1 MALPTS
7 TSWVELLST
16 GMASALATL
25 KATFACCWKHWLA
38 SCTMASLRS
47 TPSSKCKNVNVINLE
62 LILYVCKILQICK
75 SPHFH
80 SFLRLCWTSQTNSWY
95 SSQCHIPHPQPS
107 SFLPRKYC
115 FLNWF
120 NNLIKVYTLYFC
132 LRNLTT
138 LSTIWTGWSGLMELY
153 LRTSFEA
160 LQIDFCI
167 LAQKSLVQYRVE
179 SCDYQCCFALTLA
192 LDIFQTQTTL
202 PSLRA
207 PVVSMW
213 ICVLLNWFLPSTHLT
228 SKHKQ
233 NYLQYKH
240 KFSFKYLSI

>member
-1 MALPTS
+1 M
-7 TSWVELLST
+7 
-16 GMASALATL
+16 
-25 KATFACCWKHWLA
+25 
-38 SCTMASLRS
+38 
-47 TPSSKCKNVNVINLE
+47 
-62 LILYVCKILQICK
+62 
-75 SPHFH
+75 
-80 SFLRLCWTSQTNSWY
+80 
-95 SSQCHIPHPQPS
+95 
-107 SFLPRKYC
+107 
-115 FLNWF
+115 
-120 NNLIKVYTLYFC
+120 
-132 LRNLTT
+132 RNLTT

-202 PSLRA
+202 PCLRA

-240 KFSFKYLSI
+240 KFSFKYLSIYLEENDNFWFMWRYNCSLLWSHGRHKYILNYLLNTYNAQQVSRADRLITD